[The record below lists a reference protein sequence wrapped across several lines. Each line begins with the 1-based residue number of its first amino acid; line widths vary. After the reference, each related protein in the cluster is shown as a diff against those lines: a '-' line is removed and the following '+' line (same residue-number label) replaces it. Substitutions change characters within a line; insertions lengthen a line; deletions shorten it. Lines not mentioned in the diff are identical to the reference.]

1 MEINNTKKRMTTT
14 AIVGVIAYFV
24 VAFYMLHISAVME
37 LKKLD
42 FFGAFGDG
50 ATHMFT
56 SPFSVFPITSHAMK
70 VVMLYTL
77 VFVMLLLFVF
87 VSQRLKKHDD
97 LKTIGGDAKWM
108 DRKELEQYNKE
119 RSEPLGDKKA
129 SGYNN
134 AIVSND
140 IFLSMNAEK
149 TNCTLN
155 ILIIG
160 GTGTGKSFRVIGP
173 NILQRNCSMIITDP
187 SGGLLKGYGT
197 YLEYYG
203 YRVKS
208 FNLSNMDQSNHYNP
222 FNYIHSDKDVEI
234 LVNTLITNTTDPSKS
249 GGDEFWTK
257 SETALLCALISYL
270 YNFRP
275 KEEQTFSMVKNMI
288 NAGNIDENNSAT
300 QSPLDLIFEKLRQ
313 DHPDCFAMAQYDTF
327 RLAAGKT
334 LKSILIS
341 CGVRLQAFDL
351 QDVRDLTDSDDI
363 HLDYIGDEKTAI
375 FVVIPTGDNTFNFL
389 AGLMYSQ
396 LFTGLYTYCETN
408 AEYGYLVLD
417 SDGEVVK
424 TFRANGKKD
433 EAIAKAR
440 AEAFIESA
448 QHAVVLHNSKYDMGK
463 EGGKQKEFWEI
474 RADEGKGQMLGFR
487 GTQKLAEEALSKLR
501 KGSVIQNSEQSN
513 HGQRCPIH
521 VRFLLDEFSNTGKI
535 PTFTQKLSTIRKY
548 EISTT
553 IILQSLK
560 QLENLYEKEWD
571 VITGN
576 CDTTAYLG
584 GGADEKTCEWIVKL
598 LGKKTV
604 KNMNM
609 TFSKN
614 GGSESIQN
622 QSLELISVS
631 QLRTLPKNKCVV
643 IPRSV
648 NPVFGD
654 MYDTPHHPEWK
665 IKEDLP
671 SYEYSK
677 NKFSYIETGLKE
689 VVSESDSE
697 DMSYVEK
704 DVLPEESKADKL
716 YRNAQNIQAK
726 QKAEEVRKNVDVDGE
741 RKISDITYVDVLNS
755 DSDISQIVKEA
766 LDISDRTDDASS
778 ERVPEDQLAQMV
790 EFVYGEEMAFSVK
803 PMME

>member
-1 MEINNTKKRMTTT
+1 MPGEIDTTKRIKKTIIIGIIIFVILVFYLIHV
-14 AIVGVIAYFV
+14 ACVVGGKID
-24 VAFYMLHISAVME
+24 LISA
-37 LKKLD
+37 LPL
-42 FFGAFGDG
+42 GL
-50 ATHMFT
+50 THMFS
-56 SPFSVFPITSHAMK
+56 SPSDIFPLPSIAGTYVLICGVIYA
-70 VVMLYTL
+70 L
-77 VFVMLLLFVF
+77 VWGFII
-87 VSQRLKKHDD
+87 VSQNLRKHDD
-97 LKTIGGDAKWM
+97 LDTIAGDAKWM
-108 DRKELEQYNKE
+108 DKKELIKYNTE
-119 RSEPLGDKKA
+119 RAEPLGKPVA
-129 SGYNN
+129 TGYNN

-140 IFLSMNAEK
+140 IKLSMNAEA
-149 TNCTLN
+149 TNCTIN
-155 ILIIG
+155 ILVIG

-187 SGGLLKGYGT
+187 SGGLYKQYGS

-203 YRVKS
+203 YKVKC

-234 LVNTLITNTTDPSKS
+234 LVNTLITNTTDPNKS

-270 YNFRP
+270 YNYRP
-275 KEEQTFSMVKNMI
+275 KEEQTFSMVKNLI

-300 QSPLDLIFEKLRQ
+300 QSPLDLIFEKLKQ
-313 DHPDCFAMAQYDTF
+313 EHPDCFAMAQYETF

-351 QDVRDLTDSDDI
+351 EDVRTLTDRDDI
-363 HLDYIGDEKTAI
+363 ALDYIGDEKTAI
-375 FVVIPTGDNTFNFL
+375 FVIIPTGDNTFNFL

-408 AEYGYLVLD
+408 AEFGYLVKD
-417 SDGEVVK
+417 ADDEVVR
-424 TFRANGKKD
+424 TYRAGNKKETEMAKNAAIDFIKKARGASVVKNEKFSVEGKK
-433 EAIAKAR
+433 K
-440 AEAFIESA
+440 
-448 QHAVVLHNSKYDMGK
+448 
-463 EGGKQKEFWEI
+463 KEFWEI
-474 RADEGKGQMLGFR
+474 RADKGTGELLGFR
-487 GTQKLAEEALSKLR
+487 GTKELAEQALAAIQN
-501 KGSVIQNSEQSN
+501 GSVVQNSTQSN

-576 CDTTAYLG
+576 CDTTVYLG

-604 KNMNM
+604 RTKSDNY
-609 TFSKN
+609 SKG
-614 GGSESIQN
+614 GGSEGFQYQSID
-622 QSLELISVS
+622 LISIS
-631 QLRTLPKNKCVV
+631 QLRTLPKGKCVV

-648 NPVFGD
+648 NPVYGN

-665 IKEDLP
+665 KLLSLP
-671 SYEYSK
+671 SYEYSGEK
-677 NKFSYIETGLKE
+677 YSYILNETKGVKTA
-689 VVSESDSE
+689 
-697 DMSYVEK
+697 K
-704 DVLPEESKADKL
+704 DVLSKQKSDIIDKETL
-716 YRNAQNIQAK
+716 NDSTYRNSQNRNSRQ
-726 QKAEEVRKNVDVDGE
+726 QAEEININMDAGGSQ
-741 RKISDITYVDVLNS
+741 KISDITEVDVLKT
-755 DSDISQIVKEA
+755 IKETSGKIKE
-766 LDISDRTDDASS
+766 LLDASDVSSSTEKIAS
-778 ERVPEDQLAQMV
+778 EDIEDMV
-790 EFVYGEEMAFSVK
+790 EFIYGEDIAYSIRPMA
-803 PMME
+803 